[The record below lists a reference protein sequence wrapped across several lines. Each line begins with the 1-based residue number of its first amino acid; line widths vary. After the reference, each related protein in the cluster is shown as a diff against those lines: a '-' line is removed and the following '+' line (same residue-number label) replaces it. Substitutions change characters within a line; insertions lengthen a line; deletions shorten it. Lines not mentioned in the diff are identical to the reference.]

1 MSLPIIFFHTGNP
14 KYLKYSLK
22 QAKHFNPG
30 SEIYLIGDDK
40 NNKYP
45 FVTHIPA
52 NKFKE
57 EAEEFTSV
65 YKHRS
70 SNDYQYELNCYLRW
84 FYVRAFCRENGI
96 ESFLYLDSD
105 VLLYHD
111 FSEIVPMLKGCEVAN
126 TCDEMGVP
134 AVTYF
139 KDYKAINNFCD
150 YLLQAYND
158 GPINDKIEQ
167 LYKPF
172 ADNPELL
179 GGISDM
185 VLFHLYFQDHPEG
198 KIKIDLINN
207 ELAVDAC
214 ISRADG
220 YETDKNGVKTLYWQN
235 NLPYCKKLE
244 SGVLVR
250 FAALHFQGDLK
261 NEMRKNYTG
270 GGYHLTKIIE
280 SLSDKNK
287 QIRKALKAS
296 KNSD

>member
-45 FVTHIPA
+45 FVNHIPA
-52 NKFKE
+52 IKFKQ
-57 EAEEFTSV
+57 EAEAFTGV

-70 SNDYQYELNCYLRW
+70 TNDYQYELNCYLRW
-84 FYVRAFCRENGI
+84 FYVHAFCRENKI

-111 FSEIVPMLKGCEVAN
+111 FSEIVPMLQGCEIAN

-139 KDYKAINNFCD
+139 RDFNAIDNFCD
-150 YLLQAYND
+150 YLIEAYGD
-158 GPINDKIEQ
+158 GPINKQIEE

-172 ADNPELL
+172 AANPELL

-185 VLFHLYFQDHPEG
+185 VLFHLYFQHHPEG

-207 ELAVDAC
+207 NLAVDAC

-220 YETDKNGVKTLYWQN
+220 YETNSNGVKKLYWRGGS
-235 NLPYCKKLE
+235 PYCKRLD

-261 NEMRKNYTG
+261 SEMRKNYTG
-270 GGYHLTKIIE
+270 GGYYLTKIIE

-287 QIRKALKAS
+287 QIRKALKA
-296 KNSD
+296 KKG